1 MIRHIIKAND
11 AAAIEAAVQA
21 GTLASPYIAYN
32 MTANTTNLVY
42 PQGKEIPDV
51 DYEQE
56 GGSSTPISMYGAI
69 MRTYKG
75 MHGYLQTQLSFPLI
89 FSNKGDYTP
98 RVIVVRKSNYDN
110 GLSQVQEGTTEEDY
124 MASLFL
130 NNGEEGPVHPEYWWF
145 AETLYGGD
153 YPWGEPVT
161 WISTKNW
168 WGSSTYIP
176 VPVTPSDNE
185 DDDTYIILA
194 AFCGLDGHAT
204 SGNAFIIGSYKVT
217 PGMTNSSAV
226 VWEGIQEYAI
236 DAPTVTDPD
245 TGEEIG
251 RGFSARVPANTLYDS
266 IKYTS
271 YFEDEETPEEALQNG
286 TDVRDASIGSEQ
298 EFNTYD
304 SNVLSWH
311 NTSENTKTACVAIK
325 LYNSVTGA
333 TLPVKGYAVFYCDP
347 ES

>member
-1 MIRHIIKAND
+1 MIRHIIKANN
-11 AAAIEAAVQA
+11 AAEIQAALTA
-21 GTLASPYIAYN
+21 GTLASPYIA
-32 MTANTTNLVY
+32 MDVSANTTNLVY
-42 PQGKEIPDV
+42 PA
-51 DYEQE
+51 
-56 GGSSTPISMYGAI
+56 GSQPGEVVQDEDRSSVPVSMYGAI

-75 MHGYLQTQLSFPLI
+75 MHGWLQTQLSFPLI

-110 GLSQVQEGTTEEDY
+110 GLSQVQEGTTEADY

-168 WGSSTYIP
+168 WGGSTYIP

-185 DDDTYIILA
+185 DDDTYLILA

-204 SGNAFIIGSYKVT
+204 SGNAFVIGSYKVT

-245 TGEEIG
+245 SGEELG

-271 YFEDEETPEEALQNG
+271 YFEDEETPAEALQNG
-286 TDVRDASIGSEQ
+286 TDVRDASIGVNQ
-298 EFNTYD
+298 EFNVQD
-304 SNVLSWH
+304 NNVLSWH
-311 NTSENTKTACVAIK
+311 NTSENTKTACVAIQ
-325 LYNSVTGA
+325 LYHSVTGA